1 MSGTGQPTLLEVRDL
16 DVSYGHGASRFH
28 AVKTLSLAVA
38 AGESFGLV
46 GESGSGKSTVLGA
59 IAGLVGDWSGAIRL
73 GGQVLTARRSLAQRR
88 RIQMV
93 FQDPYGSLH
102 PRHTVSDALSEP
114 ALIHGLDDVE
124 ERVKQA
130 LADVGLG
137 PMHRFRFP
145 HQLSGGQRQRV
156 AIARALMLSPE
167 ILLLDEPTSAL
178 DVSVQ
183 AEVLNLLRRL
193 REERGIT
200 MVMVSHNLPVIGFMC
215 ERIGVMKDGI
225 LHETLDRD
233 QLRRHDFT
241 HPYTGQLLR
250 ANVGYDRTIL
260 GEEPSSRTIRSR
272 S

>member
-1 MSGTGQPTLLEVRDL
+1 VTNGLMLRLLRL
-16 DVSYGHGASRFH
+16 DVTYGHGATRFH
-28 AVKTLSLAVA
+28 AVKDLSLEVA
-38 AGESFGLV
+38 HGEAFGLV

-59 IAGLVGDWSGAIRL
+59 IAGLVRDWTGAMRL
-73 GGQVLTARRSLAQRR
+73 KDQPLLRKRSLAQRR
-88 RIQMV
+88 LIQMV

-102 PRHTVSDALSEP
+102 PRHTISDALTEP
-114 ALIHGLDDVE
+114 AIIHGLDNIED
-124 ERVKQA
+124 RVKQA

-200 MVMVSHNLPVIGFMC
+200 MIMVSHNLPVVSFMC
-215 ERIGVMKDGI
+215 DRIGVMKDGT

-233 QLRRHDFT
+233 RLRRQEFT
-241 HPYTGQLLR
+241 HPYTGHLLR
-250 ANVGYDRTIL
+250 ASVGYDRAL
-260 GEEPSSRTIRSR
+260 LDGGPADAKLAV
-272 S
+272 